1 MKILFNTYPTAFQTP
16 GGGEVQLLEYQKNIS
31 ALGLGVDF
39 FDQWQ
44 SQIKQYDLLHFFSCM
59 PGSEYFLHYVKTL
72 GVPVF
77 ISPNLWV
84 TEETKGNYPV
94 GQIQSHLHM
103 ADRVVCNSRAECEML
118 SNVFAVP
125 LEKFIC
131 IYNGVEE
138 IFFQAVG
145 PQIFREHY
153 QIQSAFILNVANI
166 EPRKNQLNLIRAIK
180 KFPEYKLV
188 IMGGIRDREYA
199 NQVIS
204 EGGSQLVL
212 IERQEHGSEIQ
223 RSAYAACDIFALP
236 STLETPGLA
245 ALEAGA
251 CGAPVLITQEGCTQE
266 YFGQFAVYVDPNSID
281 SIENGIRSVSPRASS
296 ELTSLI
302 KERFTWKE
310 VLKPLVEHYQ
320 NTHFFDNE
328 GVSRGFFPPEK
339 TDDGLFIWSKYRA
352 HLQIAQGVLTFKWR
366 SPQRSR
372 VNIYL
377 NHELYKSNLEVGVGW
392 EKFSISTDDG
402 KNSGVQLVD
411 FEVLPIES
419 VSHGDPREL
428 GIALSNFAFQ
438 KKK

>member
-31 ALGLGVDF
+31 ALGLRVDF

-72 GVPVF
+72 GIPVF
-77 ISPNLWV
+77 VSPNLWV
-84 TEETKGNYPV
+84 TEETKGNYPA

-103 ADRVVCNSRAECEML
+103 ADRVVCNSRAECEIL
-118 SNVFAVP
+118 SKVFAVP

-131 IYNGVEE
+131 VYNGVEE
-138 IFFQAVG
+138 IFFQAVD
-145 PQIFREHY
+145 PKIFREHY

-188 IMGGIRDREYA
+188 IMGGIRDQEYA

-212 IERQEHGSEIQ
+212 IERQEHGSEMQ

-266 YFGQFAVYVDPNSID
+266 YFDQFAVYVDPGSID
-281 SIENGIRSVSPRASS
+281 SIENGILSVSSRVSS

-320 NTHFFDNE
+320 NAHFFDNK

-339 TDDGLFIWSKYRA
+339 TEDGLFIWSKYRA
-352 HLQIAQGVLTFKWR
+352 HLQIAQGVLTFQWR
-366 SPQRSR
+366 SPQRSN

-377 NHELYKSNLEVGVGW
+377 NHELYKSNVEVGVGW
-392 EKFSISTDDG
+392 ENFSISTDDG
-402 KNSGVQLVD
+402 KNSGVQRVD
-411 FEVLPIES
+411 FEVLPIEPI
-419 VSHGDPREL
+419 SHGDPREL
-428 GIALSNFAFQ
+428 GVALSNFAFQ
-438 KKK
+438 KKE